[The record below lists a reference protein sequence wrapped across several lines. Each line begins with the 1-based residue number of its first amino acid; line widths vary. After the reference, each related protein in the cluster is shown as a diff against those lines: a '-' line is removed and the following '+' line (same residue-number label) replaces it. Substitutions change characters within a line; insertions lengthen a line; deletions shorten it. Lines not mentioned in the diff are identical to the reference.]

1 MQEMGIVASN
11 YCHWELRAEMIIK
24 GQRMLQY
31 ANMKASEASETTAVS
46 FAGLVWFGFDHWE
59 RQASVLKQV

>member
-24 GQRMLQY
+24 GQGMLQY
-31 ANMKASEASETTAVS
+31 ANMKASEASEATAVS
-46 FAGLVWFGFDHWE
+46 FAGLVLFCFDH
-59 RQASVLKQV
+59 